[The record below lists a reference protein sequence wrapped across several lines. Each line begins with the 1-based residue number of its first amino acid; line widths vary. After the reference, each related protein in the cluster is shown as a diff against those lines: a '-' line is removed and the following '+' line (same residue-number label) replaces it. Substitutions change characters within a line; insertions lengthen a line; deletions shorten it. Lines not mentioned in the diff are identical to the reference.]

1 MKILAGRR
9 EEVLRRKEEY
19 DKQMDAY
26 NEDMARRGIKRRQDE
41 DNIMA
46 PLQDK
51 LESDLSKFNLLDFD
65 IDLRR
70 GYNFGHGD
78 RETDNYIEVNIRCNE
93 FNKSDEKV
101 ALSWSYQV
109 GLDKEGNVENETSSW
124 SGLKATTSDQIE
136 SLKQTVE
143 ALEFLNN
150 IDWEEAIRVT
160 FPDWKTY
167 YEDAP
172 EQPQSFNHAQEL
184 ALATLEDAM
193 DNPYEV
199 IKVQGWS
206 EDYPAWNWVRIDG
219 MTDKQVK
226 MTIVSDYIISR
237 IQDYVDKNGEGWDGY
252 GYGGIDNYIARLE
265 SELTDNT
272 WNVRAKKVNVRPYDP
287 PETIDLRK
295 LIDEATAISE
305 KIGPEQEG

>member
-26 NEDMARRGIKRRQDE
+26 NEDMARRGMKKRQDE

-46 PLQDK
+46 PLRDK
-51 LESDLSKFNLLDFD
+51 LESDLSKFNLLNFD

-101 ALSWSYQV
+101 ALSWSYEV

-124 SGLKATTSDQIE
+124 SGLKATTADQLE
-136 SLKQTVE
+136 SLKQTVQ

-172 EQPQSFNHAQEL
+172 KQPERFDHAQEL
-184 ALATLEDAM
+184 AIATLEDVLGE
-193 DNPYEV
+193 DQKL
-199 IKVQGWS
+199 IKVYGWS
-206 EDYPAWNWVRIDG
+206 EEYPGKYWVKVKG
-219 MTDKQVK
+219 QTEKQWK
-226 MTIVSDYIISR
+226 LSIISDYLISR
-237 IQDYVDKNGEGWDGY
+237 LQSKTYEGGWQEMDDDEY
-252 GYGGIDNYIARLE
+252 RRLIDVLKRDIAE
-265 SELTDNT
+265 DSWT
-272 WNVRAKKVNVRPYDP
+272 VRAKKTNVRPVEPVEIVDV
-287 PETIDLRK
+287 DK
-295 LIDEATAISE
+295 LIADAE
-305 KIGPEQEG
+305 KSLGQ